1 MIDSKQ
7 LKQNVVKAVEE
18 IRATNPMAGSITNTV
33 TIDFVANAQLAVGGS
48 AAMVYLPDEG
58 EALVAG
64 GGAIYLNMG
73 TLFPIYEQTIPRAA
87 KAAHDA
93 GKPWVLDP
101 VGLGIGS
108 LRTQLVSELK
118 QYKPAI
124 VRGNASEIIALAG
137 LWGLEGEA
145 ADLSRVRGVDTTDT
159 VDAARGAAVALA
171 RYTGGAVVV
180 SGEVD
185 LITDGTT
192 VAKSH
197 GGSPLMSKIT
207 GCGCSQG
214 GVLAVYA
221 CAADPFTAAIC
232 GTAVYN
238 VAGTR
243 AAAVADAPASF
254 KVAFID
260 ELYRA
265 TAQDIANNHLELE
278 EAEAMS
284 EPATAADMNTL
295 VAVAIAPCGTGD
307 ELSAEVAEVV
317 RVIRESGLPNR
328 TTSMFTEIEG
338 DWDEVMQ
345 VVRDATFVLASKG
358 IRTEVVLKAD
368 IRPGFTDTMTGK
380 LERMEAQIKK
390 QEEAR

>member
-1 MIDSKQ
+1 
-7 LKQNVVKAVEE
+7 
-18 IRATNPMAGSITNTV
+18 
-33 TIDFVANAQLAVGGS
+33 
-48 AAMVYLPDEG
+48 
-58 EALVAG
+58 
-64 GGAIYLNMG
+64 
-73 TLFPIYEQTIPRAA
+73 
-87 KAAHDA
+87 
-93 GKPWVLDP
+93 
-101 VGLGIGS
+101 
-108 LRTQLVSELK
+108 
-118 QYKPAI
+118 
-124 VRGNASEIIALAG
+124 
-137 LWGLEGEA
+137 
-145 ADLSRVRGVDTTDT
+145 
-159 VDAARGAAVALA
+159 
-171 RYTGGAVVV
+171 
-180 SGEVD
+180 
-185 LITDGTT
+185 
-192 VAKSH
+192 
-197 GGSPLMSKIT
+197 MSKIT

-221 CAADPFTAAIC
+221 CVTDPFTAAVC

-265 TAQDIANNHLELE
+265 TAQDIADSRLELE
-278 EAEAMS
+278 EAKAMYDHS
-284 EPATAADMNTL
+284 TNTGMNTL